1 MNLPA
6 IADFNLVAAHG
17 GVGRASRA
25 TGRPK
30 ASLSRRLAELED
42 SLGVRLFER
51 GKRDLHLTEE
61 GRSLHER
68 STALLGE
75 LSQITEDIRSGTKH
89 PRGRLRISTPT
100 LFSSL
105 AMGRIAAGFALL
117 YPDVQVEV
125 VVEDRPIDLIE
136 SGCDI
141 AIRINPRPDETLVG
155 KRFLKDGLVLVAAPG
170 FERPKGKL
178 PRSVRAV
185 AFDPSPR
192 QFKWT
197 VVGRA
202 NGPTFQPEVVLKLGT
217 LPMVRDA
224 VIAGVGA
231 SVLPHSLV
239 ASDLAEGRLVSWG
252 KILEDDTDIWVL
264 YSSRRLVSSKVGAFV
279 AYLGQVFPKGTPD
292 ELASMRT

>member
-61 GRSLHER
+61 GRALHAR

-75 LSQITEDIRSGTKH
+75 LSQITEDIRSGTKQ
-89 PRGRLRISTPT
+89 PRGRLRISSPT
-100 LFSSL
+100 LFASL

-117 YPDVQVEV
+117 YPEVQVEV

-141 AIRINPRPDETLVG
+141 AIRINPHHDETLVG
-155 KRFLKDGLVLVAAPG
+155 KRFLRDGLVLVAAPG
-170 FERPKGKL
+170 FERPKGRT

-185 AFDPSPR
+185 DFEPSPR

-197 VVGRA
+197 VVG
-202 NGPTFQPEVVLKLGT
+202 
-217 LPMVRDA
+217 
-224 VIAGVGA
+224 A

-239 ASDLAEGRLVSWG
+239 ANDLARGRLVSWG
-252 KILEDDTDIWVL
+252 KISEDDTEIWVL
-264 YSSRRLVSSKVGAFV
+264 YSSRRLVSSKVAAFV
-279 AYLGQVFPKGTPD
+279 AYLARVFPKGTPD
-292 ELASMRT
+292 ELASMGT

>member
-61 GRSLHER
+61 GRSFHER

-75 LSQITEDIRSGTKH
+75 LSQITEDIRSGTRH
-89 PRGRLRISTPT
+89 PRGRLRISSPT
-100 LFSSL
+100 LFASL

-141 AIRINPRPDETLVG
+141 AIRINPHPDETLVG
-155 KRFLKDGLVLVAAPG
+155 KRFLRDGLVLVAAPG
-170 FERPKGKL
+170 FERPKGRT
-178 PRSVRAV
+178 PRPVRAV
-185 AFDPSPR
+185 AFEPSPR

-202 NGPTFQPEVVLKLGT
+202 NGPTFRPEVVLRLGT

-224 VIAGVGA
+224 VIAGAGA

-239 ASDLAEGRLVSWG
+239 ANDLASGRLVSWG
-252 KILEDDTDIWVL
+252 KISEDDTEIWVL
-264 YSSRRLVSSKVGAFV
+264 YSSRRLVSSKVAAFV
-279 AYLGQVFPKGTPD
+279 AYLAQVFPKGTPD
-292 ELASMRT
+292 ELASMGT